1 MRPLAAIGEC
11 MIELSEHP
19 DGRITRAF
27 GGDTLNTA
35 VYLARLGQRI
45 DYITALGDDPWSD
58 EMLSAWQAEGVGTG
72 SVIRSKGRLPGL
84 YIIQTD
90 ARGER
95 RFSYWRDRAPA
106 RDLFLL
112 PETAAV
118 CAALAR
124 FSHIYLTGVSLS
136 LYGPDGR
143 AVLLEALANAQKAGS
158 KIVFDTNFRPRG
170 WPDRK
175 VAVAAYAELLRLA
188 DVVFAS
194 SEDLELLCGAD
205 GLRLLEPHWQRA
217 EIVLKM
223 DYPACRLLWE
233 GEMLEIAAPAVTRVV
248 DTTAA
253 GDSFAAAYLAARLAG
268 QAPAAAA
275 RAGHTLARTVVQH
288 RGAIIPRDAWPDAE
302 LSAVGL
308 TTANTGKTGKT
319 DRQDR

>member
-275 RAGHTLARTVVQH
+275 RAAHGRSTSRGHHPARRLA
-288 RGAIIPRDAWPDAE
+288 
-302 LSAVGL
+302 
-308 TTANTGKTGKT
+308 
-319 DRQDR
+319 

>member
-27 GGDTLNTA
+27 GGDTLNAA
-35 VYLARLGQRI
+35 VYLARLGMPV
-45 DYITALGDDPWSD
+45 DYITALGDDAWSD

-72 SVIRSKGRLPGL
+72 SVIRSQGRLPGL

-106 RDLFLL
+106 RDLFAL
-112 PETAAV
+112 PETPSL
-118 CAALAR
+118 CNALAR
-124 FSHIYLTGVSLS
+124 FGHIYLSGISLS

-143 AVLLEALANAQKAGS
+143 AVLFDALANAQKAGS
-158 KIVFDTNFRPRG
+158 KVVFDTNFRPRG
-170 WPDRK
+170 WPDRE
-175 VAVAAYAELLRLA
+175 AAMAAYARLLHLA

-194 SEDLELLCGAD
+194 VEDLGLLFGAD
-205 GLRLLEPHWQRA
+205 GQRILEPHWQRA
-217 EIVLKM
+217 EIVLKL
-223 DYPACRLLWE
+223 DYPACRIRCE
-233 GEMLEIAAPAVTRVV
+233 GEMVEIAAEAVPTVV

-253 GDSFAAAYLAARLAG
+253 GDSFAAAYLAARLTG
-268 QAPAAAA
+268 YAPATAA
-275 RAGHTLARTVVQH
+275 RAGHILARVVVQH
-288 RGAIIPRDAWPDAE
+288 RGAIIPRDAWPSAE

-308 TTANTGKTGKT
+308 KTGMT
-319 DRQDR
+319 GDVAT

>member
-106 RDLFLL
+106 RDLFAL
-112 PETAAV
+112 PETAPL
-118 CAALAR
+118 CEALAR
-124 FSHIYLTGVSLS
+124 FGHIYLTGVSLS
-136 LYGPDGR
+136 LYGPAGR
-143 AVLLEALANAQKAGS
+143 AVLCDALANAQKAGS
-158 KIVFDTNFRPRG
+158 KIVFDTNFRSRG
-170 WPDRK
+170 WPDRE

-194 SEDLELLCGAD
+194 VEDLDLLYGAD
-205 GLRLLEPHWQRA
+205 GQRMLEPHWQRA
-217 EIVLKM
+217 EIVLRL
-223 DYPACRLLWE
+223 DYPACRLRCE
-233 GEMLEIAAPAVTRVV
+233 GEMLEIAAPAVAKVV

-253 GDSFAAAYLAARLAG
+253 GDSFAAAYLAARLTG
-268 QAPAAAA
+268 YAPAAAA
-275 RAGHTLARTVVQH
+275 RAGHTLARAVVQH
-288 RGAIIPRDAWPDAE
+288 RGAIIPRAAWPDAE
-302 LSAVGL
+302 LSAIGL
-308 TTANTGKTGKT
+308 KTGMT
-319 DRQDR
+319 GDVAT